1 MSNRTST
8 LGAVSFVP
16 SVQRLPEP
24 LATLLHSGELIVGKY
39 RLERLVGRGGM
50 SVVFAAEHETL
61 RQRVAIKFLVEHGNV
76 PPLAIAR
83 LLREARATVRIRSEH
98 VTRVTDVDAL
108 KTGQPF
114 IVMEYLEGEDLGNLL
129 RRRGSLGVAQTVD
142 YVMEALEAIA
152 EAHTLG
158 IVHRDL
164 KPENMFLVRRP
175 DGRKIVKVLDFGI
188 SKLIAQPGVPPHYAA
203 DGLNGSSPAT
213 SSQAVLGSP
222 YYMSP
227 EQVQRS
233 AGVDQRADIWSM
245 GVVLYELL
253 AGEPPFQGQHTLKIL
268 QRIVSEPPPPLRAK
282 RPAVPEE
289 LERSI
294 ERCLTRDRGLR
305 FMHAGELAQA
315 LLPFGSARS
324 HRSFDAIW
332 GVIRNA
338 TSDKED
344 RPSSD

>member
-1 MSNRTST
+1 MSFRTST
-8 LGAVSFVP
+8 LRAVSFVP
-16 SVQRLPEP
+16 SVHRLPEP

-108 KTGQPF
+108 ATGQPF
-114 IVMEYLEGEDLGNLL
+114 IVMEYLEGEDLDNLL
-129 RRRGSLGVAQTVD
+129 RRSGSLGVAQAVD
-142 YVMEALEAIA
+142 YVMEALEAVA

-188 SKLIAQPGVPPHYAA
+188 SKLIAQPGVPP
-203 DGLNGSSPAT
+203 SSPAT

-233 AGVDQRADIWSM
+233 ASVDQRADIWSI

-253 AGEPPFQGQHTLKIL
+253 AGEPPFQGSHTLKIL
-268 QRIVSEPPPPLRAK
+268 QRILSEPPPSLRAK
-282 RPAVPEE
+282 RSAVPEE
-289 LERSI
+289 LERAI
-294 ERCLTRDRGLR
+294 ETCLQHDPALR
-305 FMHAGELAQA
+305 FMHAGELARA
-315 LLPFGSARS
+315 LLPFGSVRS

-332 GVIRNA
+332 GVIRTAMNDPDDQ
-338 TSDKED
+338 T
-344 RPSSD
+344 SSD